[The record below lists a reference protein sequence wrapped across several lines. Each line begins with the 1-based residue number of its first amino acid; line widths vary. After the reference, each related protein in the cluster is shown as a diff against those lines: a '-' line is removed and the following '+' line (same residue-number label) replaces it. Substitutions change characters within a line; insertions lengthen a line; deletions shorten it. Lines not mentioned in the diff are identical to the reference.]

1 MSAKSIAKRSK
12 KEMNMTEGPLFGKIV
27 MFALP
32 LMLSGILQLL
42 YNAADTIVVGRFAAN
57 GQTALAA
64 VGSTGALTNL
74 IVNLFIG
81 LSVGTSVAV
90 SHALGA
96 RNDDDV
102 HKLVHTSI
110 LTSLIGGVIVSFI
123 GIGLAKP
130 LLQLMDTPDSVIN
143 FSVLYMRIIFCGMP
157 AQMLYNYG
165 AAILRAKGDTK
176 RPLLILSLTGIV
188 NVALNLVLVIGCH
201 LDVAGVA
208 IATITSQYLSATMS
222 TYVLVR
228 DTGVCHLDLRKL
240 RIDRRSF
247 LRILRIGLPA
257 GVQGM
262 AFSIS
267 NVLIQSS
274 VNSFGEI
281 AMAGNTAG
289 SNLDG
294 FIYIALNS
302 LYHAALTFTGQNVGA
317 KKWKRLNIVLFDC
330 VFIVIVIGLI
340 MGFSIFLL
348 GEKLL
353 AIYAP
358 GEPEVIAWGMIRLK
372 YLATTY
378 FLCGIM
384 EVGCGMLRGIG
395 QSFTSMIISL
405 TGTCALRVIWI
416 YSIFALNH
424 SMPVLYL
431 SYPVSWTITLTA
443 DFICYVIFKNKMIK
457 YVNALD
463 EAAAK
468 VSEAS
473 EPAEVN

>member
-1 MSAKSIAKRSK
+1 MSARSIAKRTK
-12 KEMNMTEGPLFGKIV
+12 KEINMTEGPLFGKIV

-32 LMLSGILQLL
+32 LLLSGILQLL
-42 YNAADTIVVGRFAAN
+42 YNAADIVVVGRFAEN

-110 LTSLIGGVIVSFI
+110 LTSIIGGVIVSFI
-123 GIGLAKP
+123 GIALAKP
-130 LLQLMDTPDSVIN
+130 LLALMDTPDTVLEHS
-143 FSVLYMRIIFCGMP
+143 SLYMRIIFCGMP

-188 NVALNLVLVIGCH
+188 NVVLNLVLVIGFH
-201 LDVAGVA
+201 MDVAGVA
-208 IATITSQYLSATMS
+208 IATITSQYLSALMS
-222 TYVLVR
+222 TYYLIR
-228 DTGVCHLDLRKL
+228 DEGVCHLDLKKL
-240 RIDRRSF
+240 HIDRRSF

-274 VNSFGEI
+274 VNSFGET

-289 SNLDG
+289 GNLDS

-302 LYHAALTFTGQNVGA
+302 LYHAALTFAGQNVGA
-317 KKWKRLNIVLFDC
+317 KKWSRLNRVLLCCVAIVLT
-330 VFIVIVIGLI
+330 VGLT
-340 MGFSIFLL
+340 MGFAVFFFGEPLL
-348 GEKLL
+348 S
-353 AIYAP
+353 IYAP
-358 GEPEVIAWGMIRLK
+358 DEPEVIEWGMIRLT

-384 EVGCGMLRGIG
+384 EVGCGMLRSIG
-395 QSFTSMIISL
+395 QSFTSMVISL
-405 TGTCALRVIWI
+405 TGTCALRVLWI
-416 YSIFALNH
+416 YTVFALNPT
-424 SMPVLYL
+424 METLYL
-431 SYPVSWTITLTA
+431 SYPVSWTITLLVE
-443 DFICYVIFKNKMIK
+443 FICYIIFKKKLIRH
-457 YVNALD
+457 VNARD
-463 EAAAK
+463 AAALAQ
-468 VSEAS
+468 SEQAV
-473 EPAEVN
+473 EV

>member
-1 MSAKSIAKRSK
+1 MSARSIAKRTK

-42 YNAADTIVVGRFAAN
+42 YNAADTIVVGRFAEN

-123 GIGLAKP
+123 GIALAKP
-130 LLQLMDTPDSVIN
+130 LLQLMDTPDTVIN

-188 NVALNLVLVIGCH
+188 NVLLNLVLVIGCH

-208 IATITSQYLSATMS
+208 IATITSQYLSAA
-222 TYVLVR
+222 LILWFLPR
-228 DTGVCHLDLRKL
+228 QTGALRFSFKEL
-240 RIDRRSF
+240 RFDREKFR
-247 LRILRIGLPA
+247 RILAIGVPC
-257 GVQGM
+257 GVQGSL
-262 AFSIS
+262 FSIS

-274 VNSFGEI
+274 INSFGEI
-281 AMAGNTAG
+281 AVAGNSAGANIEGFVYTAM
-289 SNLDG
+289 N
-294 FIYIALNS
+294 ALYQAS
-302 LYHAALTFTGQNVGA
+302 MTFTGQNVGA
-317 KKWKRLNIVLFDC
+317 KKPKRILRVLRASLIVVCLVWCIVGGAALIFRVPLLSLYVDAKDPNFDE
-330 VFIVIVIGLI
+330 VVRYGAERIAIVG
-340 MGFSIFLL
+340 
-348 GEKLL
+348 
-353 AIYAP
+353 A
-358 GEPEVIAWGMIRLK
+358 
-372 YLATTY
+372 TY
-378 FLCGIM
+378 FLCGLQ
-384 EVGCGMLRGIG
+384 EVVLGSLRGMGKTIG
-395 QSFTSMIISL
+395 PAIVSFL
-405 TGTCALRVIWI
+405 GACGLRIVWI
-416 YSIFALNH
+416 YTVFQMWRSLNT
-424 SMPVLYL
+424 LYVV
-431 SYPVSWTITLTA
+431 YPVSWIVTTAVLLVLLAVAYKQFKKRVELMGLPIT
-443 DFICYVIFKNKMIK
+443 
-457 YVNALD
+457 
-463 EAAAK
+463 
-468 VSEAS
+468 
-473 EPAEVN
+473 

>member
-1 MSAKSIAKRSK
+1 MSTQVKRQRIK
-12 KEMNMTEGPLFGKIV
+12 KEVNMTEGPLFGKII
-27 MFALP
+27 MFSLP
-32 LMLSGILQLL
+32 LLLSGILQLL
-42 YNAADTIVVGRFAAN
+42 YNAADIVVVGRFSEN

-81 LSVGTSVAV
+81 LSVGTSVSV

-96 RNDDDV
+96 RNEDDV

-110 LTSLIGGVIVSFI
+110 LTSLIGGVIVSLI
-123 GIGLAKP
+123 GITLSRP
-130 LLQLMDTPDSVIN
+130 LLALMDTPDSVISY
-143 FSVLYMRIIFCGMP
+143 SVLYMRIIFLGMP

-176 RPLLILSLTGIV
+176 RPLFILALTGLV

-208 IATITSQYLSATMS
+208 IATIVAQYLSAILS
-222 TYVLVR
+222 TYFLIR
-228 DTGVCHLDLRKL
+228 DPGVCHLDLRKL
-240 RIDRRSF
+240 HIDRRSF
-247 LRILRIGLPA
+247 LRLLRIGIPA
-257 GVQGM
+257 GIQGM

-274 VNSFGEI
+274 VNSFGET

-289 SNLDG
+289 GNLDG

-302 LYHAALTFTGQNVGA
+302 LYHASLTFTGQNVGA
-317 KKWKRLNIVLFDC
+317 KKWSRLNRVLLNCSAIVLALGF
-330 VFIVIVIGLI
+330 V
-340 MGFSIFLL
+340 MGFGLYL
-348 GEKLL
+348 MGEQLL

-358 GEPEVIAWGMIRLK
+358 GEPDVIAWGMIRLK

-378 FLCGIM
+378 FLCGLM
-384 EVGCGMLRGIG
+384 EVTCGMLRGIG

-405 TGTCALRVIWI
+405 TGTCAMRVIWI
-416 YSIFALNH
+416 YTIFALNPT
-424 SMPVLYL
+424 MPTLYL
-431 SYPVSWTITLTA
+431 SYPVTWTITLVVEL
-443 DFICYVIFKNKMIK
+443 ICFVIFKKRLIRH
-457 YVNALD
+457 VNAL
-463 EAAAK
+463 EAANAVPVAAK
-468 VSEAS
+468 
-473 EPAEVN
+473 

>member
-1 MSAKSIAKRSK
+1 MSTQVKRQK
-12 KEMNMTEGPLFGKIV
+12 IRKEVNMTEGPLFGKII

-32 LMLSGILQLL
+32 LLLSGILQLL
-42 YNAADTIVVGRFAAN
+42 YNAADIVVVGRFAAN

-96 RNDDDV
+96 KNDDDV

-110 LTSLIGGVIVSFI
+110 LTSLIGGVIVLLI
-123 GIGLAKP
+123 GFTLARP
-130 LLQLMDTPDSVIN
+130 LLLWMDTPETVIDY
-143 FSVLYMRIIFCGMP
+143 SVLYMRIIFLGMP

-176 RPLLILSLTGIV
+176 RPLFILALTGLV
-188 NVALNLVLVIGCH
+188 NVALNLVLVIGFH

-208 IATITSQYLSATMS
+208 IATITAQYLSAALS
-222 TYVLVR
+222 TYFLIR
-228 DTGVCHLDLRKL
+228 DPGSCHLDLRKL
-240 RIDRRSF
+240 HIDRRSF
-247 LRILRIGLPA
+247 LRLLRIGIPA
-257 GVQGM
+257 GIQGM

-274 VNSFGEI
+274 INSFGEI

-289 SNLDG
+289 GNLDG

-317 KKWKRLNIVLFDC
+317 KKWKRLNRVLLNC
-330 VFIVIVIGLI
+330 SVVVLSIGLV
-340 MGFSIFLL
+340 MGFGIYIFGEQLL
-348 GEKLL
+348 S
-353 AIYAP
+353 IYAP
-358 GEPEVIAWGMIRLK
+358 GEPDVIAWGMIRLK

-378 FLCGIM
+378 FLCGLM
-384 EVGCGMLRGIG
+384 EVACGMLRGIG
-395 QSFTSMIISL
+395 QSFASMVISL
-405 TGTCALRVIWI
+405 TGTCAMRVLWI
-416 YSIFALNH
+416 YTVFALNPT
-424 SMPVLYL
+424 METLYL
-431 SYPVSWTITLTA
+431 SYPVTWLITFA
-443 DFICYVIFKNKMIK
+443 VDIICYIIFKNRLIRH
-457 YVNALD
+457 VNEL
-463 EAAAK
+463 EAASA
-468 VSEAS
+468 
-473 EPAEVN
+473 PATAQ

>member
-1 MSAKSIAKRSK
+1 MSVKAIGKRTK
-12 KEMNMTEGPLFGKIV
+12 KEVNMIEGPLFGKIL

-64 VGSTGALTNL
+64 VGSTGAITNL

-96 RNDDDV
+96 KNDDDV

-110 LTSLIGGVIVSFI
+110 LTSIIGGIIVSFI

-130 LLQLMDTPDSVIN
+130 LLMLMDTPDTVIKH
-143 FSVLYMRIIFCGMP
+143 STLYMRIIFCGMP

-165 AAILRAKGDTK
+165 AAILRAKGDTQ

-188 NVALNLVLVIGCH
+188 NVLLNLVLVIGFH

-208 IATITSQYLSATMS
+208 IATITSQYLSAIMS
-222 TYVLVR
+222 TVFLIR
-228 DTGVCHLDLRKL
+228 DTGVCHLDLKKL
-240 RIDRRSF
+240 HIDRRSF

-257 GVQGM
+257 GIQGM

-274 VNSFGEI
+274 VNSFGET

-317 KKWKRLNIVLFDC
+317 KKWKRLNIVLIDC
-330 VFIVIVIGLI
+330 VIIVLVVGLA
-340 MGFSIFLL
+340 MGFAIFFFGEPLL
-348 GEKLL
+348 S
-353 AIYAP
+353 IYAP
-358 GEPEVIAWGMIRLK
+358 GEPDVIEWGMIRVT

-405 TGTCALRVIWI
+405 TGTCALRVLWI
-416 YSIFALNH
+416 YTIFAANH
-424 SMPVLYL
+424 TMQVLYL
-431 SYPVSWTITLTA
+431 SYPVSWVITLA
-443 DFICYVIFKNKMIK
+443 VDFICYVIFKNKLIK
-457 YVNALD
+457 RV
-463 EAAAK
+463 EAIDAVQAAT
-468 VSEAS
+468 VS
-473 EPAEVN
+473 

>member
-1 MSAKSIAKRSK
+1 MAKRTK
-12 KEMNMTEGPLFGKIV
+12 KEINMTEGPLFGKIA

-32 LMLSGILQLL
+32 LLLSGILQLL
-42 YNAADTIVVGRFAAN
+42 YNAADIVVVGRFAEN

-110 LTSLIGGVIVSFI
+110 LTSIIGGIIVSFI
-123 GIGLAKP
+123 GIALAKP
-130 LLQLMDTPDSVIN
+130 LLALMDTPDSVLAH
-143 FSVLYMRIIFCGMP
+143 SSLYMRIIFCGMP

-188 NVALNLVLVIGCH
+188 NVLLNLVLVIGFH
-201 LDVAGVA
+201 MDVAGVA
-208 IATITSQYLSATMS
+208 IATITSQYLSALMS
-222 TYVLVR
+222 TYYLIR
-228 DTGVCHLDLRKL
+228 DEGVCHLDLKKL
-240 RIDRRSF
+240 HIDRRSF
-247 LRILRIGLPA
+247 MRILRIGLPA

-274 VNSFGEI
+274 VNSFGET

-289 SNLDG
+289 GNLDS

-317 KKWKRLNIVLFDC
+317 KKWSRLNRVLLCCVAIVLS
-330 VFIVIVIGLI
+330 IGLT
-340 MGFSIFLL
+340 MGFAVFFFGEPLL
-348 GEKLL
+348 S
-353 AIYAP
+353 IYAP
-358 GEPEVIAWGMIRLK
+358 GEPEVVEWGMIRLT

-395 QSFTSMIISL
+395 QSFTSMVISL
-405 TGTCALRVIWI
+405 TGTCALRVLWI
-416 YSIFALNH
+416 YTVFAMNPT
-424 SMPVLYL
+424 METLYL
-431 SYPVSWTITLTA
+431 SYPVSWTITLLA
-443 DFICYVIFKNKMIK
+443 EFVCYIIFKNKLIR
-457 YVNALD
+457 YVNARD
-463 EAAAK
+463 AAMAAQSEQTVEA
-468 VSEAS
+468 
-473 EPAEVN
+473 

>member
-1 MSAKSIAKRSK
+1 
-12 KEMNMTEGPLFGKIV
+12 MNMTEGPLFGKIV

-42 YNAADTIVVGRFAAN
+42 YNAADTIVVGRFAEN

-123 GIGLAKP
+123 GIALAKP
-130 LLQLMDTPDSVIN
+130 LLQLMDTPDTVIN

-188 NVALNLVLVIGCH
+188 NVLLNLVLVIGCR

-208 IATITSQYLSATMS
+208 IATITSQYLSALMS
-222 TYVLVR
+222 TVFLIR
-228 DTGVCHLDLRKL
+228 DTGVCHLDLKQL

-257 GVQGM
+257 GIQGM

-294 FIYIALNS
+294 IIYIALNS

-317 KKWKRLNIVLFDC
+317 KKWKRLNIVLIDC
-330 VFIVIVIGLI
+330 VIIVLAVGLA
-340 MGFSIFLL
+340 MGFAIFFF
-348 GEKLL
+348 GEPLL

-358 GEPEVIAWGMIRLK
+358 GEPDVIEWGMIRLT

-405 TGTCALRVIWI
+405 TGTCALRVVWI
-416 YSIFALNH
+416 YTVFAAFH
-424 SMPVLYL
+424 SMEVLYL
-431 SYPVSWTITLTA
+431 SYPVSWIITLAA
-443 DFICYVIFKNKMIK
+443 DFICYAIFKNKLIRH
-457 YVNALD
+457 VNAID
-463 EAAAK
+463 EAQK
-468 VSEAS
+468 EA
-473 EPAEVN
+473 EAELAEAN

>member
-1 MSAKSIAKRSK
+1 MSTRSIAKRTK

-42 YNAADTIVVGRFAAN
+42 YNAADTIVVGRFAEN

-96 RNDDDV
+96 KNDDDV

-110 LTSLIGGVIVSFI
+110 LTSLIGGVIVSVI
-123 GIGLAKP
+123 GIVLARP
-130 LLQLMDTPDSVIN
+130 LLLLMDTPETVIDH
-143 FSVLYMRIIFCGMP
+143 SSLYMCIIFLGMP

-176 RPLLILSLTGIV
+176 RPLFILSLTGIV
-188 NVALNLVLVIGCH
+188 NVLLNLVLVIGCH

-208 IATITSQYLSATMS
+208 IATITSQYLSALMS
-222 TYVLVR
+222 TYFLIR
-228 DTGVCHLDLRKL
+228 DTGVCHLDLKQL

-247 LRILRIGLPA
+247 VRILRIGLPA
-257 GVQGM
+257 GIQGM

-274 VNSFGEI
+274 VNSFGET

-317 KKWKRLNIVLFDC
+317 KKWSRLNRVLINCVAIVL
-330 VFIVIVIGLI
+330 VVGLA
-340 MGFSIFLL
+340 MGFAIFFFGEPLL
-348 GEKLL
+348 S
-353 AIYAP
+353 IYAP
-358 GEPEVIAWGMIRLK
+358 GEPDVIAWGMIRLT

-416 YSIFALNH
+416 YTIFAMNPT
-424 SMPVLYL
+424 METLYL
-431 SYPVSWTITLTA
+431 SYPVSWLVTLA
-443 DFICYVIFKNKMIK
+443 VDFICYAIFKNKLIHR
-457 YVNALD
+457 VNALD
-463 EAAAK
+463 AAAK
-468 VSEAS
+468 AAAEQAAEA
-473 EPAEVN
+473 

>member
-1 MSAKSIAKRSK
+1 MAKRTK
-12 KEMNMTEGPLFGKIV
+12 KEINKTEGPLFGTIA
-27 MFALP
+27 MFAMP
-32 LMLSGILQLL
+32 LLLSGILQLL
-42 YNAADTIVVGRFAAN
+42 YNAADIVVVGRFAEN

-110 LTSLIGGVIVSFI
+110 LTSIIGGIIVSFI
-123 GIGLAKP
+123 GIALAKP
-130 LLQLMDTPDSVIN
+130 LLALMDTPDSVLAY
-143 FSVLYMRIIFCGMP
+143 STLYMRIIFCGMP

-188 NVALNLVLVIGCH
+188 NVLLNLVLVIGFH
-201 LDVAGVA
+201 MDVAGVA
-208 IATITSQYLSATMS
+208 IATITSQYLSALMS
-222 TYVLVR
+222 TYYLIR
-228 DTGVCHLDLRKL
+228 DEGVCHLDLKKL
-240 RIDRRSF
+240 HIDRRSF
-247 LRILRIGLPA
+247 MRILRIGLPA

-274 VNSFGEI
+274 VNSFGET

-289 SNLDG
+289 GNLDS

-317 KKWKRLNIVLFDC
+317 KKWSRLNRVLLCCVAIVLS
-330 VFIVIVIGLI
+330 IGLT
-340 MGFSIFLL
+340 MGFAVFFFGEPLL
-348 GEKLL
+348 S
-353 AIYAP
+353 IYAP
-358 GEPEVIAWGMIRLK
+358 GEPEVIEWGMIRLT

-395 QSFTSMIISL
+395 QSFTSMVISL
-405 TGTCALRVIWI
+405 TGTCALRVLWI
-416 YSIFALNH
+416 YTVFAMNPT
-424 SMPVLYL
+424 METLYL
-431 SYPVSWTITLTA
+431 SYPVSWTITLLVE
-443 DFICYVIFKNKMIK
+443 FVCYIIFKNKLIR
-457 YVNALD
+457 YVNARD
-463 EAAAK
+463 VAMAAQSEQTVEA
-468 VSEAS
+468 
-473 EPAEVN
+473 